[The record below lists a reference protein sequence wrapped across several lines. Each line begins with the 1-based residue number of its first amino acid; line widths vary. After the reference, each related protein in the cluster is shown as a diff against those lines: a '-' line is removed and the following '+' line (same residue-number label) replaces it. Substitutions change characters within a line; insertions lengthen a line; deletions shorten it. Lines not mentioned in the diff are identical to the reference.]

1 MLISI
6 KTCRLYGILDA
17 GYARPESMPRLL
29 QQMILGGV
37 DIVQLRAKSHDVD
50 LVESMLR
57 SVLPIARDAGIPLI
71 VNDFPEL
78 ADLADGVHV
87 GQDDA
92 SVVSVRAAQ
101 APAGLVG
108 KSTHSIDQAV
118 AAEKEEADYIGFGP
132 LFPTPTKLG
141 RPGIGTDG
149 IATVHQLVKIP
160 IFCIGGIKLSNL
172 DAVLS
177 AGARRIVIVSEMLQS
192 ANLTDYARACREK
205 LAAFPLDALPDA

>member
-1 MLISI
+1 
-6 KTCRLYGILDA
+6 
-17 GYARPESMPRLL
+17 
-29 QQMILGGV
+29 MILGGV
-37 DIVQLRAKSHDVD
+37 DIVQLRAKSHDVG

-57 SVLPIARDAGIPLI
+57 SVLPIARDAGMPLI

-78 ADLADGVHV
+78 ASLADGVHV
-87 GQDDA
+87 GQEDAPVA
-92 SVVSVRAAQ
+92 SVRSAQ
-101 APAGLVG
+101 GTAGLVG

-118 AAEKEEADYIGFGP
+118 AAEKEGADYIGFGP

-141 RPGIGTDG
+141 RPGIGTEG

-205 LAAFPLDALPDA
+205 LAAFPLDPLPDA